1 MRGGQKYSESGK
13 IGGDF
18 ACSARRRGAIDKWR
32 RQAYSTRQT
41 GPDPAFYH
49 WTPQRRGLRA
59 QGPSIILCAKKRS
72 FQVPQRR
79 GSPHSGEG
87 KNGKD
92 RLITAK
98 RRGYGKFPVVGIQ
111 DLYKTDLQ
119 NSFRVI
125 RIILRG
131 VPSVVTQIL
140 SLT

>member
-1 MRGGQKYSESGK
+1 MVGPNQGSRSHVRVQTDEKLARTSNSEH
-13 IGGDF
+13 
-18 ACSARRRGAIDKWR
+18 
-32 RQAYSTRQT
+32 
-41 GPDPAFYH
+41 YH

-131 VPSVVTQIL
+131 VPGVVTQIL

>member
-1 MRGGQKYSESGK
+1 MLAQFAWRDLRQHFCSPQTLFAVPRGWKMLAQ
-13 IGGDF
+13 F
-18 ACSARRRGAIDKWR
+18 
-32 RQAYSTRQT
+32 
-41 GPDPAFYH
+41 PYH

-131 VPSVVTQIL
+131 VPGVVTQIL